1 MQAINR
7 RQLFTLVA
15 AAGGAALAGC
25 GFRLRGANLQ
35 FPFRT
40 IFIAGSGTAMVAQLK
55 RLLAR
60 HVQVIDQAAQADV
73 VLTVTQDQEERN
85 ASALSASAKVRE
97 VELLQ
102 RFDFHVVDANG
113 STLIESFPLRMQ
125 RFVSYNENE
134 ATAKDEEFAILL
146 QNMRNDAAQQILRKL
161 AATRPTTQ

>member
-1 MQAINR
+1 MQAMNR
-7 RQLFTLVA
+7 RQFLSFTA
-15 AAGGAALAGC
+15 AACGAALAGC
-25 GFRLRGANLQ
+25 GFRLRGADLQ

-40 IFIAGSGTAMVAQLK
+40 IFIAGANTAMVQQLK

-60 HVQVIDQAAQADV
+60 HVQVVDQPTQADV

-161 AATRPTTQ
+161 AATRPTIQ

>member
-1 MQAINR
+1 M
-7 RQLFTLVA
+7 
-15 AAGGAALAGC
+15 
-25 GFRLRGANLQ
+25 
-35 FPFRT
+35 
-40 IFIAGSGTAMVAQLK
+40 
-55 RLLAR
+55 
-60 HVQVIDQAAQADV
+60 
-73 VLTVTQDQEERN
+73 
-85 ASALSASAKVRE
+85 
-97 VELLQ
+97 ELLQ